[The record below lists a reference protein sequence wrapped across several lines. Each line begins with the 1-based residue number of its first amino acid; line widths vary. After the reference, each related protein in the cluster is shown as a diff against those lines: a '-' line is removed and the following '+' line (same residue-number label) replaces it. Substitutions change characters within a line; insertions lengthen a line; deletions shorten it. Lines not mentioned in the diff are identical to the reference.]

1 MAYRQTRT
9 KIQFLFEIIR
19 LYVVFF
25 IPNASFFIQLNCY
38 LSFLKEFLSS
48 TYNFIFP
55 LFYIVICDY
64 FVT

>member
-1 MAYRQTRT
+1 MV
-9 KIQFLFEIIR
+9 L
-19 LYVVFF
+19 L
-25 IPNASFFIQLNCY
+25 IPNASFFIRLGCY

-48 TYNFIFP
+48 IYNFIFP